1 MDEEVKF
8 KKKYTPEIAFQKI
21 AKWCAYQERSQ
32 QETRNKLY
40 EYGLYSKDVELLI
53 SRLITDNFLNEERF
67 AIAFAGGKFRQLGW
81 GRIKIKA
88 ALKQKKVSEYC
99 MKKGLCSIAE
109 GDYQKKLLKVIEK
122 RQKEEKEKNKVK
134 RNYKLAHY
142 AMSRGYEPDLVWDC
156 LKAIS
161 E

>member
-32 QETRNKLY
+32 QEARDKLY
-40 EYGLYSKDVELLI
+40 DYGFYSKDVELLI

-88 ALKQKKVSEYC
+88 AMKQKKVSEYC

-134 RNYKLAHY
+134 RNYKLAQY

-156 LKAIS
+156 LKAIM

>member
-32 QETRNKLY
+32 QEARDKLY
-40 EYGLYSKDVELLI
+40 DYGLYSKDVELLI

-88 ALKQKKVSEYC
+88 AMKQKKVSEYC

-122 RQKEEKEKNKVK
+122 RQKEEKEKNKAK
-134 RNYKLAHY
+134 RNYKLAQY

-156 LKAIS
+156 LKAIM

>member
-134 RNYKLAHY
+134 RNYKLAQY